1 MKIGIHQ
8 PQYIPWLHYFL
19 KIKNCDVFVILDTVN
34 FQKNGIQN
42 RNQIKTKSG
51 KSWLTVP
58 VKHKLG
64 QKIID
69 VEISNSQNWKK
80 KHFMTI
86 DQFYNKSKFY
96 KNYKDE
102 LEEIYN
108 KYWLSLCDFNIA
120 FIFKVLEWLNIKTI
134 IKRSS
139 ELKVEGHS
147 TDLIINICKEL
158 NSSRYISGLGGK
170 SYLEEDKFLKNQI
183 QLDYFENLKIMEYSQ
198 LYPNIG
204 FFNDL
209 SALDILFNCGNKWTE
224 YLN

>member
-1 MKIGIHQ
+1 MWVDKLITHEDPFYIHKFFGLIVLMNFTF
-8 PQYIPWLHYFL
+8 QYVYYGLYGTMILNNIILIPHILLH
-19 KIKNCDVFVILDTVN
+19 V
-34 FQKNGIQN
+34 
-42 RNQIKTKSG
+42 S
-51 KSWLTVP
+51 S
-58 VKHKLG
+58 
-64 QKIID
+64 
-69 VEISNSQNWKK
+69 
-80 KHFMTI
+80 
-86 DQFYNKSKFY
+86 
-96 KNYKDE
+96 
-102 LEEIYN
+102 
-108 KYWLSLCDFNIA
+108 